1 MSFKIKNSNSE
12 LKQNQYL
19 ITKFTDEDDFSSLQL
34 GIGELLVFALE
45 VFLQWQLGDEFALAG
60 AVLAGMRVRPLLVIL
75 QNLKIKI
82 ISCFRGSYIDS
93 KGGHTHKIVV
103 YLVVEALR

>member
-45 VFLQWQLGDEFALAG
+45 VFLQ
-60 AVLAGMRVRPLLVIL
+60 
-75 QNLKIKI
+75 
-82 ISCFRGSYIDS
+82 
-93 KGGHTHKIVV
+93 
-103 YLVVEALR
+103 